1 MKKLILTI
9 LGVSIV
15 LVGCIA
21 ILNLINPFSQVSS
34 SCATNM
40 NNSECKKAKECCGK
54 SEESVEKKMRITDG
68 NDSVKYDS
76 VRIKVR
82 HPL

>member
-15 LVGCIA
+15 LVGSIA

-34 SCATNM
+34 SCATNV
-40 NNSECKKAKECCGK
+40 NNGKCKQEKECCGN
-54 SEESVEKKMRITDG
+54 SEERCEKKMKITDG
-68 NDSVKYDS
+68 NDSIKYDS
-76 VRIKVR
+76 VHIKVR